1 MFGDI
6 KTALTKKRNKPRL
19 LLALYARPKHPDAPH
34 YALLVTPNI
43 KLGAHKTG
51 AEPEPIAATKYHIKN
66 TLQKIKGALRQPWVY
81 EHLEVPNLD
90 RDHNILVCTVI
101 AKVLSTES
109 LEKIMTKIYIYQ
121 KDDPIQFKARDFDC
135 KMWCHDAYEE
145 LQKSGVIVGLDW
157 RTAEGG
163 TRAVLNQRHGEGR
176 WASSI
181 TGACRNTPFVPIVDL
196 LSGNL
201 IRGQ

>member
-1 MFGDI
+1 MFSDI

-34 YALLVTPNI
+34 YALLLTPNL
-43 KLGAHKTG
+43 KLGTQKLG
-51 AEPEPIAATKYHIKN
+51 WNPEPIPATKYHVKN
-66 TLQKIKGALRQPWVY
+66 TIQKIKDVLCQPWIF
-81 EHLEVPNLD
+81 EHVDVPDID
-90 RDHNILVCTVI
+90 RDRNILVCTVI
-101 AKVLSTES
+101 AKVLSTEH
-109 LEKIMTKIYIYQ
+109 LEKVMLETHIYQ

-135 KMWCHDAYEE
+135 KMWCHDAYDE
-145 LQKSGVIVGLDW
+145 LRKSGAIVGLDW

-181 TGACRNTPFVPIVDL
+181 TGECRNTPFVPIVDL
-196 LSGNL
+196 LSGAL
-201 IRGQ
+201 IRG